1 MVIENSAQLCRIEME
16 NGDKAEHARIMRES
30 TIALLQP
37 I

>member
-1 MVIENSAQLCRIEME
+1 MVIENSERLCRIEME

-30 TIALLQP
+30 VMALTQP